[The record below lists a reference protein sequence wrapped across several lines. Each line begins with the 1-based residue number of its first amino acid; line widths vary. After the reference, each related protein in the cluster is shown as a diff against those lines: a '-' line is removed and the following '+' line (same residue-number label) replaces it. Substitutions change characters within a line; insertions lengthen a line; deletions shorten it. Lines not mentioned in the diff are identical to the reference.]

1 MDDTTTSSRGAAR
14 ALDVRGRRVTVMGL
28 GQFGGGLGV
37 TRWLARHGAQV
48 LVTDRSSAEELR
60 EPLASLADL
69 VDAGRVTLR
78 LGEHRAEDFAA
89 ADLVVANP
97 AVPKPW
103 RNDYLAAAERHGVPI
118 TTEIRLLADV
128 LRSRGVTR
136 TLGVTGSAGKS
147 TTTALI
153 HHLVRTALPQALFG
167 GNIGGSLLERADTL
181 GPDDA
186 VILELS
192 SAMLHWL
199 KDSGWS
205 PSVGVLTN
213 LATNHLDWHG
223 DFAHYSESK
232 RSIRLAPAFV
242 TRFHVET
249 PDAARAAAAAHEDWW
264 SAEPVITGE
273 PLDVALADIP
283 IRLPGEHN
291 RRNAA
296 LALLA
301 TREALTRWTRTA
313 PRLDAVLQACETFGG
328 LPHRLQFVAERDG
341 VRYYNDSKSTTPDA
355 ALLAVR
361 AFDDAS
367 RIHLIA
373 GGYDKGSDLSSVREL
388 GTTIARL
395 YAIGTTAPSLAG
407 PNVELCGTLDAAFD
421 SASRR
426 AKPGDIVLL
435 SPACASWDQFTNYE
449 ERGER
454 FVALAA
460 CRSEP
465 ATSSSRQL

>member
-1 MDDTTTSSRGAAR
+1 MDETTTNLRSAAR
-14 ALDVRGRRVTVMGL
+14 SLDVHGRRVTVMGL

-37 TRWLARHGAQV
+37 TRWLARHGAHV

-60 EPLASLADL
+60 EPLAALADL
-69 VDAGRVTLR
+69 VDGGRVTLR
-78 LGEHRAEDFAA
+78 LGEHRTEDFAS

-103 RNDYLAAAERHGVPI
+103 KNEYLAAAAGVGVPI
-118 TTEIRLLADV
+118 TTEIRLLTDV
-128 LRSRGVTR
+128 LTARGVTR
-136 TLGVTGSAGKS
+136 TIGVTGSAGKS
-147 TTTALI
+147 TTTSLI
-153 HHLVRTALPQALFG
+153 HHLVRTALPAALLG
-167 GNIGGSLLERADTL
+167 GNIGGSLLEAADAL

-199 KDSGWS
+199 RDSAWT
-205 PSVGVLTN
+205 PSVGVFTN

-223 DFAHYSESK
+223 DFVHYSESK
-232 RSIRLAPAFV
+232 KAIRRAPVFI

-249 PDAARAAAAAHEDWW
+249 PDAARVAAAAHEDWW
-264 SAEPVITGE
+264 SAAPVLTGE

-296 LALLA
+296 LALVA
-301 TREALTRWTRTA
+301 TREALSRWTRAT
-313 PRLDAVLQACETFGG
+313 PPLDALLRGCATFGG

-361 AFDDAS
+361 AFDDPS

-373 GGYDKGSDLSSVREL
+373 GGYDKGSDLSSVRDL
-388 GTTIARL
+388 GQRLARL

-407 PNVELCGTLDAAFD
+407 PNVELCGTLDAAFE

-460 CRSEP
+460 GR
-465 ATSSSRQL
+465 SSSVLSGRQL